1 MKRRGFTLI
10 ELIIA
15 VVLIAILATLVALS
29 VIRLRESAKLSRVST
44 ELGEISS
51 ALNEYAQDNNYQ
63 YPPDTSRNVPPG
75 LEKYLAGGV
84 WPISAWP
91 HGQFDWDNWY
101 GADGT
106 QVYQISYH
114 ICGTND
120 PVSYCSD
127 PVLFPNFVQD
137 SSIFYCISGPCI
149 PHQNESTIP
158 GYCVNCVV
166 KPQNYTPTG
175 LMAR

>member
-1 MKRRGFTLI
+1 MV
-10 ELIIA
+10 IA
-15 VVLIAILATLVALS
+15 LVAILAIITTLYVT
-29 VIRLRESAKLSRVST
+29 RLRAQSKLARVGADLT
-44 ELGEISS
+44 VIAS

-63 YPPDTSRNVPPG
+63 YPADVSRAVPPG

-84 WPISAWP
+84 WPTSAWP
-91 HGQFDWDNWY
+91 NGEFDWDNWL
-101 GADGT
+101 GANNQ

-114 ICGTND
+114 LCNTGD
-120 PVSYCSD
+120 PVATCSD
-127 PVLFPNFVQD
+127 PILFPNFVQD

-149 PHQNESTIP
+149 PHQNEPTIP
-158 GYCVNCVV
+158 GYCINCVI